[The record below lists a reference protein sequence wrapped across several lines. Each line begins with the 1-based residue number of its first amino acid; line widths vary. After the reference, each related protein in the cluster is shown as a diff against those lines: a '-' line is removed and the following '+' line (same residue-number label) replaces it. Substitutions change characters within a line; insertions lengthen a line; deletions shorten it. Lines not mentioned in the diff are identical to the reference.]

1 MYNSTSKKVLVITE
15 TETITKLIKVI
26 QKEST
31 KVTQIKKSTKVSQI
45 IIKDI
50 EKCNKLL
57 KTVNRKHVSRLS
69 TTEEYLSDN
78 LAKNS
83 KDDQKIKAS
92 RKWVP

>member
-92 RKWVP
+92 RK

>member
-26 QKEST
+26 QKDST

-57 KTVNRKHVSRLS
+57 KTVNSKHVSRLS

-92 RKWVP
+92 RK

>member
-1 MYNSTSKKVLVITE
+1 M
-15 TETITKLIKVI
+15 I

-57 KTVNRKHVSRLS
+57 KIDRKHVSRLS
-69 TTEEYLSDN
+69 TIEDYLSDN

-83 KDDQKIKAS
+83 KDDQ
-92 RKWVP
+92 R

>member
-26 QKEST
+26 QKDST

-92 RKWVP
+92 RK

>member
-31 KVTQIKKSTKVSQI
+31 KVTQIKKNTKVSQI

-92 RKWVP
+92 RK